1 MENPEKK
8 IELLNHIREN
18 ILRESIVKD
27 PERAEEIARRWMNY
41 N

>member
-8 IELLNHIREN
+8 LEVLGHIREN
-18 ILRESIVKD
+18 ILRGGIVKD

-41 N
+41 S